1 MIENQG
7 AKGGIV
13 IDSNPGTTANGNPLF
28 AMSGDGTDDVS
39 ILKIQLRTETKHRLM
54 MKNKNKLLLNVIPLI
69 LGKHSSCFPVQQR
82 CNSAFGRNF

>member
-1 MIENQG
+1 MSISKKNLCLIKLYKLYNFLLEKARLIENQG

-39 ILKIQLRTETKHRLM
+39 
-54 MKNKNKLLLNVIPLI
+54 
-69 LGKHSSCFPVQQR
+69 
-82 CNSAFGRNF
+82 

>member
-1 MIENQG
+1 MKKCLKYLNFFTKNFRRYSYNFFLEKARLIENQG

-39 ILKIQLRTETKHRLM
+39 
-54 MKNKNKLLLNVIPLI
+54 
-69 LGKHSSCFPVQQR
+69 
-82 CNSAFGRNF
+82 

>member
-39 ILKIQLRTETKHRLM
+39 ILQIQLRSETKHMM
-54 MKNKNKLLLNVIPLI
+54 MKN
-69 LGKHSSCFPVQQR
+69 
-82 CNSAFGRNF
+82 

>member
-1 MIENQG
+1 MITELKTPSLIKLHKRFNFLLEKARLIENQG

-39 ILKIQLRTETKHRLM
+39 
-54 MKNKNKLLLNVIPLI
+54 
-69 LGKHSSCFPVQQR
+69 
-82 CNSAFGRNF
+82 

>member
-39 ILKIQLRTETKHRLM
+39 ILIIKLRSETKH
-54 MKNKNKLLLNVIPLI
+54 I
-69 LGKHSSCFPVQQR
+69 
-82 CNSAFGRNF
+82 

>member
-39 ILKIQLRTETKHRLM
+39 ILIIKLRSETKH
-54 MKNKNKLLLNVIPLI
+54 KI
-69 LGKHSSCFPVQQR
+69 LKEAPIECYSFIHR
-82 CNSAFGRNF
+82 

>member
-39 ILKIQLRTETKHRLM
+39 ILIIKLRSETKHSWI
-54 MKNKNKLLLNVIPLI
+54 VWW
-69 LGKHSSCFPVQQR
+69 
-82 CNSAFGRNF
+82 

>member
-1 MIENQG
+1 MKLITCYYFYLEKARLIENQG

-39 ILKIQLRTETKHRLM
+39 QKLILKFDLR
-54 MKNKNKLLLNVIPLI
+54 
-69 LGKHSSCFPVQQR
+69 
-82 CNSAFGRNF
+82 